1 MWSPVPPTARQAC
14 PVPSPPRDLPGANQ
28 SLQPL
33 LEYLRSV
40 EVVRPA
46 GPPAPETVIGVLLS
60 RCAGYLAARR
70 GLAERIIARNVMLVG
85 PFPTG
90 QLRDGRLELER
101 LIECR

>member
-1 MWSPVPPTARQAC
+1 M
-14 PVPSPPRDLPGANQ
+14 PSPPRDLPGANQ

-70 GLAERIIARNVMLVG
+70 GLAERTIARNVMPRL
-85 PFPTG
+85 PTG
-90 QLRDGRLELER
+90 LLRDSRPELER